1 MPQHIVRGFDVDL
14 LCLATKIGEMGKLDR
29 KQITDAVHAL
39 SAHDSALA
47 EQVIRADDAVDA
59 LQRELEEKAVSTI
72 ARRQPMA
79 VDLREIVGALRI
91 ANDLERV
98 GDLAVNIARS
108 VTELHGDSYS
118 RGMISEIDHMATLV
132 VEQLDRVLMA
142 YAERDVAKALE
153 VWRRDIE
160 VDVLNNSL
168 FRELLTYMMEDP
180 RNITAC
186 TQLLFCAKNL
196 ERAGDHA
203 TNIAESVVYIV
214 EGRAIPEERP
224 KRDITNLSNEFQLAG

>member
-1 MPQHIVRGFDVDL
+1 
-14 LCLATKIGEMGKLDR
+14 MGKLDQ
-29 KQITDAVHAL
+29 KQITDAVRAL
-39 SAHDSALA
+39 TTHDRVLA
-47 EQVIRADDAVDA
+47 EQVVRADDAIDI

-79 VDLREIVGALRI
+79 VDLCEIVGALRI

-98 GDLAVNIARS
+98 GDLAVNIANS
-108 VTELHGDSYS
+108 VMELRAESYS
-118 RGMISEIDHMATLV
+118 RGSMSEVERMAILV
-132 VEQLDRVLMA
+132 VQQLDRVPTA
-142 YAERDVAKALE
+142 YGERDVAKAIE
-153 VWRRDIE
+153 VWRSDVE
-160 VDVLNNSL
+160 VDALNNSM

-180 RNITAC
+180 RSITAC

-214 EGRAIPEERP
+214 EGRAIPGERP
-224 KRDITNLSNEFQLAG
+224 KRDIRNRSNEIQFAG

>member
-1 MPQHIVRGFDVDL
+1 VDDAIDL
-14 LCLATKIGEMGKLDR
+14 L
-29 KQITDAVHAL
+29 QH
-39 SAHDSALA
+39 
-47 EQVIRADDAVDA
+47 
-59 LQRELEEKAVSTI
+59 ELEEKAVSTI
-72 ARRQPMA
+72 ARCQPFA

-98 GDLAVNIARS
+98 GDLAVIIAKS
-108 VTELHGDSYS
+108 VMKLRGASYS
-118 RGMISEIDHMATLV
+118 RGMISEVEHMAILV
-132 VEQLDRVLMA
+132 VQQLNRVLTA
-142 YAERDVAKALE
+142 YAERDVAKAIE
-153 VWRRDIE
+153 VWRRDVE
-160 VDVLNNSL
+160 VDALNNSL

-214 EGRAIPEERP
+214 EGRAIPGERP
-224 KRDITNLSNEFQLAG
+224 KRDIRNLSNEIQFAG

>member
-1 MPQHIVRGFDVDL
+1 MPQHIVRAFDVDL
-14 LCLATKIGEMGKLDR
+14 SGLATKIGEMGKLDQ
-29 KQITDAVHAL
+29 KQITEAVQAL
-39 SAHDSALA
+39 SKHDRALA

-59 LQRELEEKAVSTI
+59 LQRELEESAVSTI

-79 VDLREIVGALRI
+79 VDLREIVSALRI

-108 VTELHGDSYS
+108 VTELRGESYS
-118 RGMISEIDHMATLV
+118 CGMISEIDHMTTLV
-132 VEQLDRVLMA
+132 VEQLDRVLTA
-142 YAERDVAKALE
+142 YAGHDVAKALE
-153 VWRRDIE
+153 VWRKDIE
-160 VDVLNNSL
+160 VDALNNSL

-214 EGRAIPEERP
+214 EGRAIPDERP
-224 KRDITNLSNEFQLAG
+224 KRDITHLSDEVQLAG

>member
-1 MPQHIVRGFDVDL
+1 MSFDLDL
-14 LCLATKIGEMGKLDR
+14 SELAAKIGEMGKLDQ
-29 KQITDAVHAL
+29 KQVTDAVYAL
-39 SAHDSALA
+39 STRDRALA
-47 EQVIRADDAVDA
+47 EQVVRADDAIDI
-59 LQRELEEKAVSTI
+59 LQRELEEKAVSMI

-91 ANDLERV
+91 ANDLERI
-98 GDLAVNIARS
+98 GDLAVNIAKS
-108 VTELHGDSYS
+108 VIELHGESYS

-132 VEQLDRVLMA
+132 IQQLYSVLTA

-153 VWRRDIE
+153 VWRQ
-160 VDVLNNSL
+160 DVEIDALNNSL

-186 TQLLFCAKNL
+186 THLLFCAKNL
-196 ERAGDHA
+196 ERAGDHT

-214 EGRAIPEERP
+214 EGRTIPEERP
-224 KRDITNLSNEFQLAG
+224 KRDIRDLPNKIQLAR